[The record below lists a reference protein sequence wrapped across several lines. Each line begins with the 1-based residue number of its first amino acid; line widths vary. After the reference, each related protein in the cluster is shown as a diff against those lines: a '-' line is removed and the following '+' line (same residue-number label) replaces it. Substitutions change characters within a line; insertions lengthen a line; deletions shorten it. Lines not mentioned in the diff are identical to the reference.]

1 MKKQKKDKRRQS
13 TQQLMGI
20 QKITDYCISTD
31 ADDLV
36 FYIIKP
42 TNISVL
48 PAGAVSAKIR
58 ALQNTLSAQ
67 AGVELLAM
75 NSRES
80 FNATCLF
87 YHDRMQAEQN
97 PAIRELLEQDR
108 AFLDEKQ
115 VQMTLARE
123 FYLAVRLKNEK
134 PDTAYTLL
142 VHHRDE
148 IPRQRLHHAP
158 RRKGRPQ
165 TPACHLLRAEHH
177 DGALRGL
184 RRSAIHGG
192 DGMSI
197 FRRKKQTDAEAESLK
212 SFLDMIAPSIVKFET
227 GYYICGNTFRCIWA
241 LREYPTS
248 TDDLAILR
256 HLGEKHGVT
265 LHIYTR
271 MVSPLE
277 ERKIVH
283 NAEIRNR
290 MNRGSAQ
297 DMQRAVEAESN
308 LQDVANLIGSLHR
321 NKEPLLH
328 CAVYIE
334 MIAGDMQELQI
345 LQTNVEVELMRS
357 KLNVDRL
364 KLRQQ
369 AGFCAVS
376 PVGFNV
382 LGTEYERVLPASS
395 VANLFPFNYSG
406 KTDRKGFYIGKD
418 KYGSNIVVDFDQRD
432 EDKTS
437 ANVLILGNSGQG
449 KSYLMKL
456 LLLNF
461 LEAGKSVITLD
472 VEHEQ
477 WELCQALGGCFADII
492 EGTYKIN
499 LLEPRCW
506 DTDADPYDVDAPK
519 AFRQSTRLAQHTSFL
534 KDVFRTYKDFTTAQ
548 IDTIEIMLTKLYTE
562 WGITEETDFSQ
573 MRPKDYPILSEL
585 YDFIEIEYEN
595 FDETKPQLYTRET
608 LQQILLGLHS
618 MCRGADSKFF
628 NGHTNLTSTRFLV
641 FGVKG
646 LLSVA
651 QNVRSTILLN
661 LLSYMSDKL
670 LTEGNTVAA
679 LDELYIWLSNP
690 VAIEYIRNS
699 LKRVRKKESA
709 LVLASQ
715 NLEDF
720 DQPGV
725 REMTKPL
732 FSIPPHQFLFN
743 AGSIDRRAYMDMLQ
757 LDDSEFDLIKFPQRG
772 VCLYKCG
779 NERYLLEV
787 HAPPY
792 KEALFGKAG
801 GR

>member
-1 MKKQKKDKRRQS
+1 MGLFKRKR
-13 TQQLMGI
+13 
-20 QKITDYCISTD
+20 
-31 ADDLV
+31 
-36 FYIIKP
+36 
-42 TNISVL
+42 
-48 PAGAVSAKIR
+48 
-58 ALQNTLSAQ
+58 
-67 AGVELLAM
+67 
-75 NSRES
+75 
-80 FNATCLF
+80 
-87 YHDRMQAEQN
+87 
-97 PAIRELLEQDR
+97 
-108 AFLDEKQ
+108 
-115 VQMTLARE
+115 
-123 FYLAVRLKNEK
+123 K
-134 PDTAYTLL
+134 PDEET
-142 VHHRDE
+142 E
-148 IPRQRLHHAP
+148 N
-158 RRKGRPQ
+158 
-165 TPACHLLRAEHH
+165 
-177 DGALRGL
+177 
-184 RRSAIHGG
+184 
-192 DGMSI
+192 
-197 FRRKKQTDAEAESLK
+197 LK
-212 SFLDMIAPSIVKFET
+212 VFLDMIAPSIVKFET

-290 MNRGSAQ
+290 MNRSSSQ
-297 DMQRAVEAESN
+297 NMQQAVEAESN

-357 KLNVDRL
+357 KLNVDKL

-376 PVGFNV
+376 PVGCNV

-492 EGTYKIN
+492 EGVYKIN

-506 DTDADPYDVDAPK
+506 DTDADPYDADAPK

-573 MRPKDYPILSEL
+573 MRPEDYPILSEL

-757 LDDSEFDLIKFPQRG
+757 LEDSEFDLIKFPQRG

>member
-1 MKKQKKDKRRQS
+1 MRLFKRKQK
-13 TQQLMGI
+13 
-20 QKITDYCISTD
+20 
-31 ADDLV
+31 
-36 FYIIKP
+36 P
-42 TNISVL
+42 
-48 PAGAVSAKIR
+48 
-58 ALQNTLSAQ
+58 
-67 AGVELLAM
+67 
-75 NSRES
+75 
-80 FNATCLF
+80 
-87 YHDRMQAEQN
+87 
-97 PAIRELLEQDR
+97 
-108 AFLDEKQ
+108 DEE
-115 VQMTLARE
+115 TE
-123 FYLAVRLKNEK
+123 NLK
-134 PDTAYTLL
+134 A
-142 VHHRDE
+142 
-148 IPRQRLHHAP
+148 
-158 RRKGRPQ
+158 
-165 TPACHLLRAEHH
+165 
-177 DGALRGL
+177 
-184 RRSAIHGG
+184 
-192 DGMSI
+192 
-197 FRRKKQTDAEAESLK
+197 
-212 SFLDMIAPSIVKFET
+212 FLDMIAPSIVKFET

-364 KLRQQ
+364 KLCQQ

-376 PVGFNV
+376 PVGFNAF
-382 LGTEYERVLPASS
+382 GTEYERVLPASS

-562 WGITEETDFSQ
+562 WGITEDTDFSQ
-573 MRPKDYPILSEL
+573 MRPEDYPILSEL

-757 LDDSEFDLIKFPQRG
+757 LEDSEFDLIKFPQRG

>member
-1 MKKQKKDKRRQS
+1 MGLFMRKR
-13 TQQLMGI
+13 
-20 QKITDYCISTD
+20 
-31 ADDLV
+31 
-36 FYIIKP
+36 
-42 TNISVL
+42 
-48 PAGAVSAKIR
+48 
-58 ALQNTLSAQ
+58 
-67 AGVELLAM
+67 
-75 NSRES
+75 
-80 FNATCLF
+80 
-87 YHDRMQAEQN
+87 
-97 PAIRELLEQDR
+97 
-108 AFLDEKQ
+108 
-115 VQMTLARE
+115 
-123 FYLAVRLKNEK
+123 K
-134 PDTAYTLL
+134 PDEET
-142 VHHRDE
+142 E
-148 IPRQRLHHAP
+148 N
-158 RRKGRPQ
+158 
-165 TPACHLLRAEHH
+165 
-177 DGALRGL
+177 
-184 RRSAIHGG
+184 
-192 DGMSI
+192 
-197 FRRKKQTDAEAESLK
+197 LK
-212 SFLDMIAPSIVKFET
+212 AFLDMIAPSIVKFET

-297 DMQRAVEAESN
+297 DLQRSVEAESN

-357 KLNVDRL
+357 KLNVDKL

-369 AGFCAVS
+369 DGFRAVS
-376 PVGFNV
+376 PVGCNV

-562 WGITEETDFSQ
+562 WGITEDTDFSQ
-573 MRPKDYPILSEL
+573 MRPEDYPILSEL

-608 LQQILLGLHS
+608 LQQVLLGLHS

-757 LDDSEFDLIKFPQRG
+757 LEDSEFDLIKFPQRG

>member
-1 MKKQKKDKRRQS
+1 MGLFKRKR
-13 TQQLMGI
+13 
-20 QKITDYCISTD
+20 
-31 ADDLV
+31 
-36 FYIIKP
+36 
-42 TNISVL
+42 
-48 PAGAVSAKIR
+48 
-58 ALQNTLSAQ
+58 
-67 AGVELLAM
+67 
-75 NSRES
+75 
-80 FNATCLF
+80 
-87 YHDRMQAEQN
+87 
-97 PAIRELLEQDR
+97 
-108 AFLDEKQ
+108 
-115 VQMTLARE
+115 
-123 FYLAVRLKNEK
+123 K
-134 PDTAYTLL
+134 PDEET
-142 VHHRDE
+142 E
-148 IPRQRLHHAP
+148 N
-158 RRKGRPQ
+158 
-165 TPACHLLRAEHH
+165 
-177 DGALRGL
+177 
-184 RRSAIHGG
+184 
-192 DGMSI
+192 
-197 FRRKKQTDAEAESLK
+197 LK
-212 SFLDMIAPSIVKFET
+212 AFLDMIAPSIVKFET

-290 MNRGSAQ
+290 MNRGSSQ
-297 DMQRAVEAESN
+297 DLQRSVEAESN

-357 KLNVDRL
+357 KLNVDKL

-369 AGFCAVS
+369 DGFRAVS
-376 PVGFNV
+376 PVGCNV

-477 WELCQALGGCFADII
+477 WELCQALGGCFADIV

-499 LLEPRCW
+499 LLEPRRW

-562 WGITEETDFSQ
+562 WGITEDTDFSQ
-573 MRPKDYPILSEL
+573 MRPEDYPILSEL
-585 YDFIEIEYEN
+585 YDYIEIEYEN

-608 LQQILLGLHS
+608 LQQVLLGLHS

-628 NGHTNLTSTRFLV
+628 NGHTNLSSTRFLV

-757 LDDSEFDLIKFPQRG
+757 LEDSEFDLIKFPQRG

>member
-1 MKKQKKDKRRQS
+1 
-13 TQQLMGI
+13 
-20 QKITDYCISTD
+20 
-31 ADDLV
+31 
-36 FYIIKP
+36 
-42 TNISVL
+42 
-48 PAGAVSAKIR
+48 
-58 ALQNTLSAQ
+58 
-67 AGVELLAM
+67 
-75 NSRES
+75 
-80 FNATCLF
+80 
-87 YHDRMQAEQN
+87 
-97 PAIRELLEQDR
+97 
-108 AFLDEKQ
+108 
-115 VQMTLARE
+115 
-123 FYLAVRLKNEK
+123 
-134 PDTAYTLL
+134 
-142 VHHRDE
+142 
-148 IPRQRLHHAP
+148 
-158 RRKGRPQ
+158 
-165 TPACHLLRAEHH
+165 
-177 DGALRGL
+177 
-184 RRSAIHGG
+184 
-192 DGMSI
+192 MSI
-197 FRRKKQTDAEAESLK
+197 FRRKKQTDAETESLK

-290 MNRGSAQ
+290 MNRGSSQ
-297 DMQRAVEAESN
+297 NMQQAVEAESN

-573 MRPKDYPILSEL
+573 MRPEDYPILSEL

-595 FDETKPQLYTRET
+595 FDETKTFDDIYIEKSKNITAKNIVQLYNESLQPYFRLPLEKSHNEFKNCVFDIFKNNTFIFNIYNKNNNELCGFIRLLTYDNLNYIMDMTLLNPFCHNFERILAYCYKFLDSRFKNFNLIFKNKKYQINSNFFEDYFKENKINMVYREIVLVKDYFNYIKENNET
-608 LQQILLGLHS
+608 KIQN
-618 MCRGADSKFF
+618 SKIIFF
-628 NGHTNLTSTRFLV
+628 NDIN
-641 FGVKG
+641 
-646 LLSVA
+646 
-651 QNVRSTILLN
+651 QNP
-661 LLSYMSDKL
+661 
-670 LTEGNTVAA
+670 A
-679 LDELYIWLSNP
+679 
-690 VAIEYIRNS
+690 
-699 LKRVRKKESA
+699 
-709 LVLASQ
+709 
-715 NLEDF
+715 F
-720 DQPGV
+720 
-725 REMTKPL
+725 
-732 FSIPPHQFLFN
+732 
-743 AGSIDRRAYMDMLQ
+743 
-757 LDDSEFDLIKFPQRG
+757 
-772 VCLYKCG
+772 
-779 NERYLLEV
+779 
-787 HAPPY
+787 
-792 KEALFGKAG
+792 
-801 GR
+801 

>member
-1 MKKQKKDKRRQS
+1 
-13 TQQLMGI
+13 
-20 QKITDYCISTD
+20 
-31 ADDLV
+31 
-36 FYIIKP
+36 
-42 TNISVL
+42 
-48 PAGAVSAKIR
+48 
-58 ALQNTLSAQ
+58 
-67 AGVELLAM
+67 
-75 NSRES
+75 
-80 FNATCLF
+80 
-87 YHDRMQAEQN
+87 
-97 PAIRELLEQDR
+97 
-108 AFLDEKQ
+108 
-115 VQMTLARE
+115 
-123 FYLAVRLKNEK
+123 
-134 PDTAYTLL
+134 
-142 VHHRDE
+142 
-148 IPRQRLHHAP
+148 
-158 RRKGRPQ
+158 
-165 TPACHLLRAEHH
+165 
-177 DGALRGL
+177 
-184 RRSAIHGG
+184 
-192 DGMSI
+192 MSI
-197 FRRKKQTDAEAESLK
+197 FRRKKQTDAETESLK

-364 KLRQQ
+364 KLCQQ

-376 PVGFNV
+376 PVGFNAF
-382 LGTEYERVLPASS
+382 GTEYERVLPASS

-548 IDTIEIMLTKLYTE
+548 IDTIEIMLTKLYTD

-573 MRPKDYPILSEL
+573 MRPEDYPILSEL

-595 FDETKPQLYTRET
+595 FDESKPQLYTRET
-608 LQQILLGLHS
+608 LQQVLLGLHS

-757 LDDSEFDLIKFPQRG
+757 LEDSEFDLIKFPQRG

>member
-1 MKKQKKDKRRQS
+1 MGLFKRKR
-13 TQQLMGI
+13 
-20 QKITDYCISTD
+20 
-31 ADDLV
+31 
-36 FYIIKP
+36 
-42 TNISVL
+42 
-48 PAGAVSAKIR
+48 
-58 ALQNTLSAQ
+58 
-67 AGVELLAM
+67 
-75 NSRES
+75 
-80 FNATCLF
+80 
-87 YHDRMQAEQN
+87 
-97 PAIRELLEQDR
+97 
-108 AFLDEKQ
+108 
-115 VQMTLARE
+115 
-123 FYLAVRLKNEK
+123 K
-134 PDTAYTLL
+134 PDEET
-142 VHHRDE
+142 E
-148 IPRQRLHHAP
+148 N
-158 RRKGRPQ
+158 
-165 TPACHLLRAEHH
+165 
-177 DGALRGL
+177 
-184 RRSAIHGG
+184 
-192 DGMSI
+192 
-197 FRRKKQTDAEAESLK
+197 LK
-212 SFLDMIAPSIVKFET
+212 AFLDMIAPSIVKFET

-290 MNRGSAQ
+290 MNRGSSQ
-297 DMQRAVEAESN
+297 DLQRSVEAESN

-357 KLNVDRL
+357 KLNVDKL

-369 AGFCAVS
+369 DGFRAVS
-376 PVGFNV
+376 PVGCNV

-477 WELCQALGGCFADII
+477 WELCHALGGCFVDIV

-499 LLEPRCW
+499 LLEPRRW

-562 WGITEETDFSQ
+562 WGITEDTDFSQ
-573 MRPKDYPILSEL
+573 MRPEDYPILSEL

-595 FDETKPQLYTRET
+595 FDESKPQLYTRET
-608 LQQILLGLHS
+608 LQQVLLGLHS

-757 LDDSEFDLIKFPQRG
+757 LEDSEFDLIKFPQRG

>member
-1 MKKQKKDKRRQS
+1 
-13 TQQLMGI
+13 
-20 QKITDYCISTD
+20 
-31 ADDLV
+31 
-36 FYIIKP
+36 
-42 TNISVL
+42 
-48 PAGAVSAKIR
+48 
-58 ALQNTLSAQ
+58 
-67 AGVELLAM
+67 
-75 NSRES
+75 
-80 FNATCLF
+80 
-87 YHDRMQAEQN
+87 
-97 PAIRELLEQDR
+97 
-108 AFLDEKQ
+108 
-115 VQMTLARE
+115 
-123 FYLAVRLKNEK
+123 
-134 PDTAYTLL
+134 
-142 VHHRDE
+142 
-148 IPRQRLHHAP
+148 
-158 RRKGRPQ
+158 
-165 TPACHLLRAEHH
+165 
-177 DGALRGL
+177 
-184 RRSAIHGG
+184 
-192 DGMSI
+192 MSI
-197 FRRKKQTDAEAESLK
+197 FRRKKQTDAETESLK

-297 DMQRAVEAESN
+297 DMQQAVEAESN

-376 PVGFNV
+376 PVGCNV

-573 MRPKDYPILSEL
+573 MRPEDYPILSEL

-608 LQQILLGLHS
+608 LQQVLLGLHS

-757 LDDSEFDLIKFPQRG
+757 LEDSEFDLIKFPQRG

>member
-1 MKKQKKDKRRQS
+1 
-13 TQQLMGI
+13 
-20 QKITDYCISTD
+20 
-31 ADDLV
+31 
-36 FYIIKP
+36 
-42 TNISVL
+42 
-48 PAGAVSAKIR
+48 
-58 ALQNTLSAQ
+58 
-67 AGVELLAM
+67 
-75 NSRES
+75 
-80 FNATCLF
+80 
-87 YHDRMQAEQN
+87 
-97 PAIRELLEQDR
+97 
-108 AFLDEKQ
+108 
-115 VQMTLARE
+115 
-123 FYLAVRLKNEK
+123 
-134 PDTAYTLL
+134 
-142 VHHRDE
+142 
-148 IPRQRLHHAP
+148 
-158 RRKGRPQ
+158 
-165 TPACHLLRAEHH
+165 
-177 DGALRGL
+177 
-184 RRSAIHGG
+184 
-192 DGMSI
+192 MSI
-197 FRRKKQTDAEAESLK
+197 FRRKKQTDAETESLK
-212 SFLDMIAPSIVKFET
+212 SFLDMIAPSVVKFET

-290 MNRGSAQ
+290 MNRGRSQ
-297 DMQRAVEAESN
+297 DLQRSVEAESN

-357 KLNVDRL
+357 KLNVDKL

-369 AGFCAVS
+369 DGFRAVS
-376 PVGFNV
+376 PVGYNV

-477 WELCQALGGCFADII
+477 WELCQALGGCFADIV

-499 LLEPRCW
+499 LLEPRRW

-562 WGITEETDFSQ
+562 WGITEDTDFSQ
-573 MRPKDYPILSEL
+573 MRPEDYPILSEL

-608 LQQILLGLHS
+608 LQQVLLGLHS

-757 LDDSEFDLIKFPQRG
+757 LEDSEFDLIKFPQRG

>member
-1 MKKQKKDKRRQS
+1 
-13 TQQLMGI
+13 
-20 QKITDYCISTD
+20 
-31 ADDLV
+31 
-36 FYIIKP
+36 
-42 TNISVL
+42 
-48 PAGAVSAKIR
+48 
-58 ALQNTLSAQ
+58 
-67 AGVELLAM
+67 
-75 NSRES
+75 
-80 FNATCLF
+80 
-87 YHDRMQAEQN
+87 
-97 PAIRELLEQDR
+97 
-108 AFLDEKQ
+108 
-115 VQMTLARE
+115 
-123 FYLAVRLKNEK
+123 
-134 PDTAYTLL
+134 
-142 VHHRDE
+142 
-148 IPRQRLHHAP
+148 
-158 RRKGRPQ
+158 
-165 TPACHLLRAEHH
+165 
-177 DGALRGL
+177 
-184 RRSAIHGG
+184 
-192 DGMSI
+192 MSI
-197 FRRKKQTDAEAESLK
+197 FRRKKQTDAETESLK

-290 MNRGSAQ
+290 MNRGSSQ
-297 DMQRAVEAESN
+297 NMQQAVEAESN

-369 AGFCAVS
+369 SGFCAVS
-376 PVGFNV
+376 PVGFNAF
-382 LGTEYERVLPASS
+382 GTEYERVLPASS

-562 WGITEETDFSQ
+562 WGITEDTDFSQ
-573 MRPKDYPILSEL
+573 MQPEDYPILSEL

-595 FDETKPQLYTRET
+595 FDETRPQLYTRET
-608 LQQILLGLHS
+608 LQQVLLGLHS

-757 LDDSEFDLIKFPQRG
+757 LEDSEFDLIKFPQRG

>member
-1 MKKQKKDKRRQS
+1 
-13 TQQLMGI
+13 
-20 QKITDYCISTD
+20 
-31 ADDLV
+31 
-36 FYIIKP
+36 
-42 TNISVL
+42 
-48 PAGAVSAKIR
+48 
-58 ALQNTLSAQ
+58 
-67 AGVELLAM
+67 
-75 NSRES
+75 
-80 FNATCLF
+80 
-87 YHDRMQAEQN
+87 
-97 PAIRELLEQDR
+97 
-108 AFLDEKQ
+108 
-115 VQMTLARE
+115 
-123 FYLAVRLKNEK
+123 
-134 PDTAYTLL
+134 
-142 VHHRDE
+142 
-148 IPRQRLHHAP
+148 
-158 RRKGRPQ
+158 
-165 TPACHLLRAEHH
+165 
-177 DGALRGL
+177 
-184 RRSAIHGG
+184 
-192 DGMSI
+192 MSI
-197 FRRKKQTDAEAESLK
+197 FRRKKQTDAETESLK

-334 MIAGDMQELQI
+334 MIASDMQELQI

-449 KSYLMKL
+449 KSYLLKL
-456 LLLNF
+456 LLTNIR
-461 LEAGKSVITLD
+461 ESGKAVICLD
-472 VEHEQ
+472 PESEYE
-477 WELCQALGGCFADII
+477 ELCASLGGCYIDFLSG
-492 EGTYKIN
+492 EYTIN
-499 LLEPRCW
+499 PLEPKAW
-506 DTDADPYDVDAPK
+506 SDGSGEVDRTTPE
-519 AFRQSTRLAQHTSFL
+519 AFRKVTRLSQHIAFL
-534 KDVFRTYKDFTTAQ
+534 KDFFRAYKDFTDTQ
-548 IDTIEIMLTKLYTE
+548 IDTIEILLSKLYARFGITDSTDYSMKKPSDFPIMEDFYKLCEEEFYGYDKQRKYLYTE
-562 WGITEETDFSQ
+562 
-573 MRPKDYPILSEL
+573 
-585 YDFIEIEYEN
+585 
-595 FDETKPQLYTRET
+595 ET
-608 LQQILLGLHS
+608 LQEVCLGIHS
-618 MCRGADSKFF
+618 MCVGAESKYF
-628 NGHTNLTSTRFLV
+628 NGHTNITGSDFLV

-646 LLSVA
+646 LLDTNKRLKDAMLFNILSFMSN
-651 QNVRSTILLN
+651 QLLGRGST
-661 LLSYMSDKL
+661 
-670 LTEGNTVAA
+670 AA
-679 LDELYIWLSNP
+679 SIDELYLFLTNMT
-690 VAIEYIRNS
+690 AIEYIRNAM
-699 LKRVRKKESA
+699 KRVRKKDSSII
-709 LVLASQ
+709 LASQ
-715 NLEDF
+715 NIEDF
-720 DQPGV
+720 LIPAI
-725 REMTKPL
+725 REYTKPL
-732 FSIPPHQFLFN
+732 FSIPTHQFLFN
-743 AGSIDRRAYMDMLQ
+743 AGQINPKEYMDALQ
-757 LDDSEFDLIKFPQRG
+757 VEPSEFELIKYPERG
-772 VCLYKCG
+772 TCLYRCG
-779 NERYLLEV
+779 NERYLLQV
-787 HAPPY
+787 IAPDY
-792 KEALFGKAG
+792 KAALFGKAG

>member
-1 MKKQKKDKRRQS
+1 
-13 TQQLMGI
+13 
-20 QKITDYCISTD
+20 
-31 ADDLV
+31 
-36 FYIIKP
+36 
-42 TNISVL
+42 
-48 PAGAVSAKIR
+48 
-58 ALQNTLSAQ
+58 
-67 AGVELLAM
+67 
-75 NSRES
+75 
-80 FNATCLF
+80 
-87 YHDRMQAEQN
+87 
-97 PAIRELLEQDR
+97 
-108 AFLDEKQ
+108 
-115 VQMTLARE
+115 
-123 FYLAVRLKNEK
+123 
-134 PDTAYTLL
+134 
-142 VHHRDE
+142 
-148 IPRQRLHHAP
+148 
-158 RRKGRPQ
+158 
-165 TPACHLLRAEHH
+165 
-177 DGALRGL
+177 
-184 RRSAIHGG
+184 
-192 DGMSI
+192 MSI
-197 FRRKKQTDAEAESLK
+197 FRRKKQTDAETESLK

-290 MNRGSAQ
+290 MNRGSSQ
-297 DMQRAVEAESN
+297 DLQRSVEAESN

-376 PVGFNV
+376 PVGYNAF
-382 LGTEYERVLPASS
+382 GTEYERVLPASS

-573 MRPKDYPILSEL
+573 MRPEDYPILSEL

-757 LDDSEFDLIKFPQRG
+757 LEDSEFDLIKFPQRG

>member
-1 MKKQKKDKRRQS
+1 MGLFKRKR
-13 TQQLMGI
+13 
-20 QKITDYCISTD
+20 
-31 ADDLV
+31 
-36 FYIIKP
+36 
-42 TNISVL
+42 
-48 PAGAVSAKIR
+48 
-58 ALQNTLSAQ
+58 
-67 AGVELLAM
+67 
-75 NSRES
+75 
-80 FNATCLF
+80 
-87 YHDRMQAEQN
+87 
-97 PAIRELLEQDR
+97 
-108 AFLDEKQ
+108 
-115 VQMTLARE
+115 
-123 FYLAVRLKNEK
+123 K
-134 PDTAYTLL
+134 PDEET
-142 VHHRDE
+142 E
-148 IPRQRLHHAP
+148 N
-158 RRKGRPQ
+158 
-165 TPACHLLRAEHH
+165 
-177 DGALRGL
+177 
-184 RRSAIHGG
+184 
-192 DGMSI
+192 
-197 FRRKKQTDAEAESLK
+197 LK
-212 SFLDMIAPSIVKFET
+212 AFLDMIAPSIVKFET
-227 GYYICGNTFRCIWA
+227 GYYICGNTFRCVWA

-290 MNRGSAQ
+290 MNRGSSQ
-297 DMQRAVEAESN
+297 NMQQAVEAESN

-369 AGFCAVS
+369 DGFRAVS
-376 PVGFNV
+376 PVGCNA

-477 WELCQALGGCFADII
+477 WELCQALGGCFADIV

-499 LLEPRCW
+499 LLEPRRW

-562 WGITEETDFSQ
+562 WGITEDTDFSQ
-573 MRPKDYPILSEL
+573 MRPEDYPILSEL

-608 LQQILLGLHS
+608 LQQVLLGLHS

-757 LDDSEFDLIKFPQRG
+757 LEDSEFDLIKFPQRG

>member
-1 MKKQKKDKRRQS
+1 
-13 TQQLMGI
+13 
-20 QKITDYCISTD
+20 
-31 ADDLV
+31 
-36 FYIIKP
+36 
-42 TNISVL
+42 
-48 PAGAVSAKIR
+48 
-58 ALQNTLSAQ
+58 
-67 AGVELLAM
+67 
-75 NSRES
+75 
-80 FNATCLF
+80 
-87 YHDRMQAEQN
+87 
-97 PAIRELLEQDR
+97 
-108 AFLDEKQ
+108 
-115 VQMTLARE
+115 
-123 FYLAVRLKNEK
+123 
-134 PDTAYTLL
+134 
-142 VHHRDE
+142 
-148 IPRQRLHHAP
+148 
-158 RRKGRPQ
+158 
-165 TPACHLLRAEHH
+165 
-177 DGALRGL
+177 
-184 RRSAIHGG
+184 
-192 DGMSI
+192 MSI
-197 FRRKKQTDAEAESLK
+197 FRRKKQTDAETESLK

-290 MNRGSAQ
+290 MNRGSSQ
-297 DMQRAVEAESN
+297 DLQRSVEAESN

-376 PVGFNV
+376 PVGCNV

-519 AFRQSTRLAQHTSFL
+519 AFRQSTRLAQHTSYL

-573 MRPKDYPILSEL
+573 MRPEDYPILSEL

-757 LDDSEFDLIKFPQRG
+757 LEDSEFDLIKFPQRG

-792 KEALFGKAG
+792 KESLFGKAG

>member
-1 MKKQKKDKRRQS
+1 
-13 TQQLMGI
+13 
-20 QKITDYCISTD
+20 
-31 ADDLV
+31 
-36 FYIIKP
+36 
-42 TNISVL
+42 
-48 PAGAVSAKIR
+48 
-58 ALQNTLSAQ
+58 
-67 AGVELLAM
+67 
-75 NSRES
+75 
-80 FNATCLF
+80 
-87 YHDRMQAEQN
+87 
-97 PAIRELLEQDR
+97 
-108 AFLDEKQ
+108 
-115 VQMTLARE
+115 
-123 FYLAVRLKNEK
+123 
-134 PDTAYTLL
+134 
-142 VHHRDE
+142 
-148 IPRQRLHHAP
+148 
-158 RRKGRPQ
+158 
-165 TPACHLLRAEHH
+165 
-177 DGALRGL
+177 
-184 RRSAIHGG
+184 
-192 DGMSI
+192 MSI
-197 FRRKKQTDAEAESLK
+197 FRRKKQTDAETESLK

-290 MNRGSAQ
+290 MNRGSSQ
-297 DMQRAVEAESN
+297 DLQRSVEAESN

-477 WELCQALGGCFADII
+477 WEMCRAVGGCFADII

-506 DTDADPYDVDAPK
+506 DTDADPYDVDAPS
-519 AFRQSTRLAQHTSFL
+519 AFRQSTRLAQHISFL
-534 KDVFRTYKDFTTAQ
+534 KDVLRCYKDFTTAQ
-548 IDTIEIMLTKLYTE
+548 IDTIEILLMRLYTE

-573 MRPKDYPILSEL
+573 MKSEDYPILSEL
-585 YDFIEIEYEN
+585 YDYIEIEYLN
-595 FDETKPQLYTRET
+595 FDEQKPQLYTKEM
-608 LQQILLGLHS
+608 LQQVLLGLYS
-618 MCRGADSKFF
+618 MCKGADAKFF
-628 NGHTNLTSTRFLV
+628 NGHSNLTSTRFLV

-646 LLSVA
+646 LNEVA
-651 QNVRSTILLN
+651 ANVRSTILLN
-661 LLSYMSDKL
+661 LLSYMTDKL
-670 LTEGNTVAA
+670 LIEGNTVAA
-679 LDELYIWLSNP
+679 LDELYIWLGNP
-690 VAIEYIRNS
+690 VAVEYIRNA
-699 LKRVRKKESA
+699 LKRVRKKNSA
-709 LVLASQ
+709 MLMASQ
-715 NLEDF
+715 NVEDF
-720 DQPGV
+720 DRPGV

-743 AGSIDRRAYMDMLQ
+743 CGTVNKKEFMDLLQ
-757 LDDSEFDLIKFPQRG
+757 LEESEFNIIQAPHKG
-772 VCLYKCG
+772 ECLYKCG
-779 NERYLLEV
+779 NERYDLLV
-787 HAPPY
+787 TAPAY
-792 KEALFGKAG
+792 KEKLFGKAG

>member
-1 MKKQKKDKRRQS
+1 
-13 TQQLMGI
+13 
-20 QKITDYCISTD
+20 
-31 ADDLV
+31 
-36 FYIIKP
+36 
-42 TNISVL
+42 
-48 PAGAVSAKIR
+48 
-58 ALQNTLSAQ
+58 
-67 AGVELLAM
+67 
-75 NSRES
+75 
-80 FNATCLF
+80 
-87 YHDRMQAEQN
+87 
-97 PAIRELLEQDR
+97 
-108 AFLDEKQ
+108 
-115 VQMTLARE
+115 
-123 FYLAVRLKNEK
+123 
-134 PDTAYTLL
+134 
-142 VHHRDE
+142 
-148 IPRQRLHHAP
+148 
-158 RRKGRPQ
+158 
-165 TPACHLLRAEHH
+165 
-177 DGALRGL
+177 
-184 RRSAIHGG
+184 
-192 DGMSI
+192 MSI
-197 FRRKKQTDAEAESLK
+197 FRRKKQTDAETESLK

-376 PVGFNV
+376 PVGCNV

-506 DTDADPYDVDAPK
+506 DTDADPYDVDAPR

-548 IDTIEIMLTKLYTE
+548 IDTIEIMSTKLYTE

-573 MRPKDYPILSEL
+573 MRPEDYPILSEL

-757 LDDSEFDLIKFPQRG
+757 LEDSEFDLIKFPQRG

>member
-1 MKKQKKDKRRQS
+1 MGLFKRKR
-13 TQQLMGI
+13 
-20 QKITDYCISTD
+20 
-31 ADDLV
+31 
-36 FYIIKP
+36 
-42 TNISVL
+42 
-48 PAGAVSAKIR
+48 
-58 ALQNTLSAQ
+58 
-67 AGVELLAM
+67 
-75 NSRES
+75 
-80 FNATCLF
+80 
-87 YHDRMQAEQN
+87 
-97 PAIRELLEQDR
+97 
-108 AFLDEKQ
+108 
-115 VQMTLARE
+115 
-123 FYLAVRLKNEK
+123 K
-134 PDTAYTLL
+134 PDEET
-142 VHHRDE
+142 E
-148 IPRQRLHHAP
+148 N
-158 RRKGRPQ
+158 
-165 TPACHLLRAEHH
+165 
-177 DGALRGL
+177 
-184 RRSAIHGG
+184 
-192 DGMSI
+192 
-197 FRRKKQTDAEAESLK
+197 LK
-212 SFLDMIAPSIVKFET
+212 AFLDMIAPSIVKFET

-297 DMQRAVEAESN
+297 DLQRSVEAESN

-376 PVGFNV
+376 PVGCNV

-573 MRPKDYPILSEL
+573 MRPEDYPILSEL

-670 LTEGNTVAA
+670 LTEGNAVAA

-757 LDDSEFDLIKFPQRG
+757 LEDSEFDLIKFPQRG

>member
-1 MKKQKKDKRRQS
+1 MGLFKRKR
-13 TQQLMGI
+13 
-20 QKITDYCISTD
+20 
-31 ADDLV
+31 
-36 FYIIKP
+36 
-42 TNISVL
+42 
-48 PAGAVSAKIR
+48 
-58 ALQNTLSAQ
+58 
-67 AGVELLAM
+67 
-75 NSRES
+75 
-80 FNATCLF
+80 
-87 YHDRMQAEQN
+87 
-97 PAIRELLEQDR
+97 
-108 AFLDEKQ
+108 
-115 VQMTLARE
+115 
-123 FYLAVRLKNEK
+123 K
-134 PDTAYTLL
+134 PDEET
-142 VHHRDE
+142 E
-148 IPRQRLHHAP
+148 N
-158 RRKGRPQ
+158 
-165 TPACHLLRAEHH
+165 
-177 DGALRGL
+177 
-184 RRSAIHGG
+184 
-192 DGMSI
+192 
-197 FRRKKQTDAEAESLK
+197 LK
-212 SFLDMIAPSIVKFET
+212 VFLDMIAPSIVKFET

-290 MNRGSAQ
+290 MNRGSSQ
-297 DMQRAVEAESN
+297 NMQQAVEAESN

-357 KLNVDRL
+357 KLNVDKL

-369 AGFCAVS
+369 DGFRAVS
-376 PVGFNV
+376 PVGCNV

-477 WELCQALGGCFADII
+477 WELCQALGGCFADIV

-573 MRPKDYPILSEL
+573 MRPEDYPILSEL

-608 LQQILLGLHS
+608 LQQVLLGLHS

-757 LDDSEFDLIKFPQRG
+757 LEDSEFDLIKFPQRG

>member
-1 MKKQKKDKRRQS
+1 
-13 TQQLMGI
+13 
-20 QKITDYCISTD
+20 
-31 ADDLV
+31 
-36 FYIIKP
+36 
-42 TNISVL
+42 
-48 PAGAVSAKIR
+48 
-58 ALQNTLSAQ
+58 
-67 AGVELLAM
+67 
-75 NSRES
+75 
-80 FNATCLF
+80 
-87 YHDRMQAEQN
+87 
-97 PAIRELLEQDR
+97 
-108 AFLDEKQ
+108 
-115 VQMTLARE
+115 
-123 FYLAVRLKNEK
+123 
-134 PDTAYTLL
+134 
-142 VHHRDE
+142 
-148 IPRQRLHHAP
+148 
-158 RRKGRPQ
+158 
-165 TPACHLLRAEHH
+165 
-177 DGALRGL
+177 
-184 RRSAIHGG
+184 
-192 DGMSI
+192 MSI
-197 FRRKKQTDAEAESLK
+197 FRRKKQTDAETESLK

-290 MNRGSAQ
+290 MNRGSTQ

-376 PVGFNV
+376 PVGFNAF
-382 LGTEYERVLPASS
+382 GTEYERVLPASS

-418 KYGSNIVVDFDQRD
+418 KCGSNIVVDFDQRD

-437 ANVLILGNSGQG
+437 ANILILGNTGQG
-449 KSYLMKL
+449 KSFLMKL

-461 LEAGKSVITLD
+461 LEAGKSIITLD

-477 WELCQALGGCFADII
+477 WEMCRAVGGCFADII

-506 DTDADPYDVDAPK
+506 DTDADPYDVDAPS
-519 AFRQSTRLAQHTSFL
+519 AFRQSTRLAQHISFL
-534 KDVFRTYKDFTTAQ
+534 KDVLRCYKDFTTAQ
-548 IDTIEIMLTKLYTE
+548 IDTIEILLMRLYTE

-573 MRPKDYPILSEL
+573 MKSEDYPILSEL
-585 YDFIEIEYEN
+585 YDYIEIEYLN
-595 FDETKPQLYTRET
+595 FDETKPQLYTKEM
-608 LQQILLGLHS
+608 LQQVLLGLYS
-618 MCRGADSKFF
+618 MCRGADAKFF
-628 NGHTNLTSTRFLV
+628 NGHSNLTSTRFLV
-641 FGVKG
+641 FGVKR
-646 LLSVA
+646 LNEVA
-651 QNVRSTILLN
+651 ANVRSTILLN
-661 LLSYMSDKL
+661 LLSYMTDKL
-670 LTEGNTVAA
+670 LIEGNTVAA
-679 LDELYIWLSNP
+679 LDELYIWLGNP
-690 VAIEYIRNS
+690 VAVEYIRNA
-699 LKRVRKKESA
+699 LKRVRKKNSA
-709 LVLASQ
+709 MLMASQ
-715 NLEDF
+715 NVEDF
-720 DQPGV
+720 DRPGV

-743 AGSIDRRAYMDMLQ
+743 CGTVNKKEFMDLLQ
-757 LDDSEFDLIKFPQRG
+757 LEESEFNIIQAPHKG
-772 VCLYKCG
+772 ECLYKCG
-779 NERYLLEV
+779 NERYDLLV
-787 HAPPY
+787 TAPAY
-792 KEALFGKAG
+792 KEKLFGKAG

>member
-1 MKKQKKDKRRQS
+1 
-13 TQQLMGI
+13 
-20 QKITDYCISTD
+20 
-31 ADDLV
+31 
-36 FYIIKP
+36 
-42 TNISVL
+42 
-48 PAGAVSAKIR
+48 
-58 ALQNTLSAQ
+58 
-67 AGVELLAM
+67 
-75 NSRES
+75 
-80 FNATCLF
+80 
-87 YHDRMQAEQN
+87 
-97 PAIRELLEQDR
+97 
-108 AFLDEKQ
+108 
-115 VQMTLARE
+115 
-123 FYLAVRLKNEK
+123 
-134 PDTAYTLL
+134 
-142 VHHRDE
+142 
-148 IPRQRLHHAP
+148 
-158 RRKGRPQ
+158 
-165 TPACHLLRAEHH
+165 
-177 DGALRGL
+177 
-184 RRSAIHGG
+184 
-192 DGMSI
+192 MSI
-197 FRRKKQTDAEAESLK
+197 FRRKKQTDAETESLK

-364 KLRQQ
+364 KLCQQ

-376 PVGFNV
+376 PVGFNAF
-382 LGTEYERVLPASS
+382 GTEYERVLPASS
-395 VANLFPFNYSG
+395 AANLFPFNYSG

-437 ANVLILGNSGQG
+437 ANVLILGNSGHG

-562 WGITEETDFSQ
+562 WGITEDTDFSQ
-573 MRPKDYPILSEL
+573 MRPEDYPILSEL

-757 LDDSEFDLIKFPQRG
+757 LEDSEFDLIKFPQRS

>member
-1 MKKQKKDKRRQS
+1 
-13 TQQLMGI
+13 MG
-20 QKITDYCISTD
+20 
-31 ADDLV
+31 
-36 FYIIKP
+36 F
-42 TNISVL
+42 
-48 PAGAVSAKIR
+48 
-58 ALQNTLSAQ
+58 
-67 AGVELLAM
+67 
-75 NSRES
+75 
-80 FNATCLF
+80 F
-87 YHDRMQAEQN
+87 
-97 PAIRELLEQDR
+97 
-108 AFLDEKQ
+108 
-115 VQMTLARE
+115 
-123 FYLAVRLKNEK
+123 
-134 PDTAYTLL
+134 
-142 VHHRDE
+142 
-148 IPRQRLHHAP
+148 
-158 RRKGRPQ
+158 
-165 TPACHLLRAEHH
+165 
-177 DGALRGL
+177 
-184 RRSAIHGG
+184 
-192 DGMSI
+192 
-197 FRRKKQTDAEAESLK
+197 RKKQQPDAEAETLK
-212 SFLDMIAPSIVKFET
+212 AFLDMIAPSIVRFET
-227 GYYICGNTFRCIWA
+227 GYFICGNTFRCVWA

-271 MVSPLE
+271 MVSALE
-277 ERKIVH
+277 ERRIVH

-290 MNRGSAQ
+290 MKRGSSQ
-297 DMQRAVEAESN
+297 NLQQAVEAESN
-308 LQDVANLIGSLHR
+308 LQDVADLIGSLHR

-334 MIAGDMQELQI
+334 MIAGSMQDLQI

-357 KLNVDRL
+357 KLNVDKL

-376 PVGFNV
+376 PVGHNSF
-382 LGTEYERVLPASS
+382 GTEYERVLPASS

-418 KYGSNIVVDFDQRD
+418 KFGSNIVVDFDQRD

-477 WELCQALGGCFADII
+477 WELCQNVGGCFADIVD
-492 EGTYKIN
+492 GTYKIN

-506 DTDADPYDVDAPK
+506 DTDADPYDLEAPT

-534 KDVFRTYKDFTTAQ
+534 KDVFRSYKDFTTAQ
-548 IDTIEIMLTKLYTE
+548 IDTIEIMLTKLYAE

-573 MRPKDYPILSEL
+573 MRPEDYPILSEL
-585 YDFIEIEYEN
+585 YDFIEIEYAT
-595 FDETKPQLYTRET
+595 FDESKPQLYTRQA
-608 LQQILLGLHS
+608 LQQVLLGLHS

-651 QNVRSTILLN
+651 QNVCSTILLN
-661 LLSYMSDKL
+661 LLSYMSDQL
-670 LTEGNTVAA
+670 LLDGNTVAA

-690 VAIEYIRNS
+690 IAIAYIRNA

-709 LVLASQ
+709 LILASQ

-743 AGSIDRRAYMDMLQ
+743 AGSIDRRSYMDMLQ
-757 LDDSEFDLIKFPQRG
+757 LEESEFDLIKYPQRG

-792 KEALFGKAG
+792 KEAMFGKAG

>member
-1 MKKQKKDKRRQS
+1 
-13 TQQLMGI
+13 
-20 QKITDYCISTD
+20 
-31 ADDLV
+31 
-36 FYIIKP
+36 
-42 TNISVL
+42 
-48 PAGAVSAKIR
+48 
-58 ALQNTLSAQ
+58 
-67 AGVELLAM
+67 
-75 NSRES
+75 
-80 FNATCLF
+80 
-87 YHDRMQAEQN
+87 
-97 PAIRELLEQDR
+97 
-108 AFLDEKQ
+108 
-115 VQMTLARE
+115 
-123 FYLAVRLKNEK
+123 
-134 PDTAYTLL
+134 
-142 VHHRDE
+142 
-148 IPRQRLHHAP
+148 
-158 RRKGRPQ
+158 
-165 TPACHLLRAEHH
+165 
-177 DGALRGL
+177 
-184 RRSAIHGG
+184 
-192 DGMSI
+192 MSI
-197 FRRKKQTDAEAESLK
+197 FRRKKQTDAETESLK

-227 GYYICGNTFRCIWA
+227 GYYICGNTFRCVWA

-290 MNRGSAQ
+290 MNRGSAK
-297 DMQRAVEAESN
+297 DLQRAVQAESN

-376 PVGFNV
+376 PVGCNV

-573 MRPKDYPILSEL
+573 MRPEDYPTLSEL

-608 LQQILLGLHS
+608 LQQVLLGLHS

-757 LDDSEFDLIKFPQRG
+757 LEDSEFDLIKFPQRG

>member
-1 MKKQKKDKRRQS
+1 
-13 TQQLMGI
+13 
-20 QKITDYCISTD
+20 
-31 ADDLV
+31 
-36 FYIIKP
+36 
-42 TNISVL
+42 
-48 PAGAVSAKIR
+48 
-58 ALQNTLSAQ
+58 
-67 AGVELLAM
+67 
-75 NSRES
+75 
-80 FNATCLF
+80 
-87 YHDRMQAEQN
+87 
-97 PAIRELLEQDR
+97 
-108 AFLDEKQ
+108 
-115 VQMTLARE
+115 
-123 FYLAVRLKNEK
+123 
-134 PDTAYTLL
+134 
-142 VHHRDE
+142 
-148 IPRQRLHHAP
+148 
-158 RRKGRPQ
+158 
-165 TPACHLLRAEHH
+165 
-177 DGALRGL
+177 
-184 RRSAIHGG
+184 
-192 DGMSI
+192 MSI
-197 FRRKKQTDAEAESLK
+197 FRRKKQTDVETESLK

-290 MNRGSAQ
+290 MNRGSSQ
-297 DMQRAVEAESN
+297 DLQRSVEAESN

-376 PVGFNV
+376 PVGCNV

-562 WGITEETDFSQ
+562 WGITEDTDFSQ
-573 MRPKDYPILSEL
+573 MRPEDYPILSEL

-608 LQQILLGLHS
+608 LQQVLLGLHS

-757 LDDSEFDLIKFPQRG
+757 LEDSEFDLIKFPQRG

>member
-1 MKKQKKDKRRQS
+1 
-13 TQQLMGI
+13 
-20 QKITDYCISTD
+20 
-31 ADDLV
+31 
-36 FYIIKP
+36 
-42 TNISVL
+42 
-48 PAGAVSAKIR
+48 
-58 ALQNTLSAQ
+58 
-67 AGVELLAM
+67 
-75 NSRES
+75 
-80 FNATCLF
+80 
-87 YHDRMQAEQN
+87 
-97 PAIRELLEQDR
+97 
-108 AFLDEKQ
+108 
-115 VQMTLARE
+115 
-123 FYLAVRLKNEK
+123 
-134 PDTAYTLL
+134 
-142 VHHRDE
+142 
-148 IPRQRLHHAP
+148 
-158 RRKGRPQ
+158 
-165 TPACHLLRAEHH
+165 
-177 DGALRGL
+177 
-184 RRSAIHGG
+184 
-192 DGMSI
+192 MSI
-197 FRRKKQTDAEAESLK
+197 FRRKKQTDAETESLK

-364 KLRQQ
+364 KLCQQ

-376 PVGFNV
+376 PVGFNAF
-382 LGTEYERVLPASS
+382 GTEYERVLPASS

-506 DTDADPYDVDAPK
+506 DTDADPYDTDAPK

-573 MRPKDYPILSEL
+573 MRPEDYPILSEL

-757 LDDSEFDLIKFPQRG
+757 LEDSEFDLIKFPQRG

>member
-1 MKKQKKDKRRQS
+1 MGLFKRKR
-13 TQQLMGI
+13 
-20 QKITDYCISTD
+20 
-31 ADDLV
+31 
-36 FYIIKP
+36 
-42 TNISVL
+42 
-48 PAGAVSAKIR
+48 
-58 ALQNTLSAQ
+58 
-67 AGVELLAM
+67 
-75 NSRES
+75 
-80 FNATCLF
+80 
-87 YHDRMQAEQN
+87 
-97 PAIRELLEQDR
+97 
-108 AFLDEKQ
+108 
-115 VQMTLARE
+115 
-123 FYLAVRLKNEK
+123 K
-134 PDTAYTLL
+134 PDEET
-142 VHHRDE
+142 E
-148 IPRQRLHHAP
+148 N
-158 RRKGRPQ
+158 
-165 TPACHLLRAEHH
+165 
-177 DGALRGL
+177 
-184 RRSAIHGG
+184 
-192 DGMSI
+192 
-197 FRRKKQTDAEAESLK
+197 LK
-212 SFLDMIAPSIVKFET
+212 AFLDMIAPSIVKFET

-437 ANVLILGNSGQG
+437 ANILILGNSGQG

-477 WELCQALGGCFADII
+477 WELCQAVGGCFANVVD
-492 EGTYKIN
+492 GSCKIN
-499 LLEPRCW
+499 ILEPRCW
-506 DTDADPYDVDAPK
+506 DTEADPDDAEAPM

-548 IDTIEIMLTKLYTE
+548 IDTIEIMLTRLYTE

-573 MRPKDYPILSEL
+573 MRPEDYPILSEL
-585 YDFIEIEYEN
+585 YDFIEIEYET

-608 LQQILLGLHS
+608 LQQVLLGLHS
-618 MCRGADSKFF
+618 MCRGADAKFF

-641 FGVKG
+641 FGVKD
-646 LLSVA
+646 LLSVS

-690 VAIEYIRNS
+690 VAVEYIRNA

-709 LVLASQ
+709 LLMASQ

-743 AGSIDRRAYMDMLQ
+743 PGSIDKHSYMEMLQ
-757 LDDSEFDLIKFPQRG
+757 LEGSEFDLIRFAQKG
-772 VCLYKCG
+772 LCLYKCG

-787 HAPPY
+787 HAPEY